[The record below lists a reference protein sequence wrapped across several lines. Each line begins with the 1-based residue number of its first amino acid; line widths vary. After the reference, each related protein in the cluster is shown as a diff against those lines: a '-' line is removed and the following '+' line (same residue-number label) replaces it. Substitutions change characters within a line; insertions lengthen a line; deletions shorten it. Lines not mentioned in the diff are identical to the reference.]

1 VQHNFNGFLKYN
13 ERIFTWADQKRL
25 CADACEGPRG
35 VAIAVTNA
43 DHDSIRTLYDK
54 FGKYHQ
60 LERHSVL
67 AGDPSKRRKTTEAL
81 YIANYK

>member
-1 VQHNFNGFLKYN
+1 MRAKAL
-13 ERIFTWADQKRL
+13 
-25 CADACEGPRG
+25 G

-54 FGKYHQ
+54 FGKCHQ